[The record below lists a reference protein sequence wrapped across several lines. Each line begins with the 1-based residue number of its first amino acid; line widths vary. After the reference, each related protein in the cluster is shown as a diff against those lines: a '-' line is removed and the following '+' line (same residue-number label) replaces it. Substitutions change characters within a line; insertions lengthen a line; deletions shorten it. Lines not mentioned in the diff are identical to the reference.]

1 MRLEILEEIQE
12 YSQWLFDDW
21 ADGCGISSSD
31 FHTPIRSVL
40 LDHGIKWDEIGETW
54 QDFCRTAVRNGI
66 TAATE

>member
-1 MRLEILEEIQE
+1 MRLEILQEIQE

-21 ADGCGISSSD
+21 ADHGISSSD

-54 QDFCRTAVRNGI
+54 QEFCRTAVSNGI
-66 TAATE
+66 AAATE

>member
-1 MRLEILEEIQE
+1 MRLEILQEIQE

-21 ADGCGISSSD
+21 ADGISSSD

-66 TAATE
+66 AAATE